1 MTLALAVALA
11 GPPAAAD
18 TATRLRGVPVRAF
31 HGDAGGVVALRE
43 STEMTAAL
51 RAAGRDA
58 RLSVLP
64 GRGHAILDVY
74 EDPALYRWILAHR
87 RR

>member
-1 MTLALAVALA
+1 VTLALAVALA

-43 STEMTAAL
+43 SVEMADAL
-51 RAAGRDA
+51 RACGDA